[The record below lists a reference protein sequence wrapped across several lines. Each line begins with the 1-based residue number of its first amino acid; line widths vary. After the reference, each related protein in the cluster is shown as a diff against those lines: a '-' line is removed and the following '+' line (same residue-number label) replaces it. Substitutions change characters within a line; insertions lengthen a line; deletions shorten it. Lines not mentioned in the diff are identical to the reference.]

1 MVATVEGDG
10 DLKPLKVLRGGG
22 RDRHDLP
29 GCEFLLP
36 LRILGDGSTVDVVD
50 LLMSFREIALWFF
63 GLLLLTGLLDHLEH
77 LICETLKSNAIP
89 GLVLSLRVENANPI
103 QEAVFTQ
110 PGPVLLVVMQPL
122 YVVHG
127 AIRLLLLVVAL
138 G

>member
-1 MVATVEGDG
+1 MVAPVEGDG

-36 LRILGDGSTVDVVD
+36 LRILGDRSTVDVVD

-63 GLLLLTGLLDHLEH
+63 GLLLLIDLLDHLEH
-77 LICETLKSNAIP
+77 LICETLESNAVL

-103 QEAVFTQ
+103 QEAVFTR
-110 PGPVLLVVMQPL
+110 PGPVLLVVTQLL

-127 AIRLLLLVVAL
+127 AICLPLLVVAL